1 MALSRSQLKQFRQ
14 ALLAERVKVAGEIKS
29 IAQETSKSPREA
41 SGDLSAYTVHMAD
54 MSADAYERE
63 VSMNIVSSEQEVLYQ
78 IDDAL
83 KRMEEGSLTEE
94 EVERLG
100 EALMDLDAAIEKIK
114 MEQGVVE
121 SVKAVR
127 DGLDRIV
134 DEAIDTLLNPRRLDQ
149 PA

>member
-14 ALLAERVKVAGEIKS
+14 ALLIERAKFAGEIKS

-83 KRMEEGSLTEE
+83 KRMDEGAYGVCQQCNKPITMS
-94 EVERLG
+94 RL
-100 EALMDLDAAIEKIK
+100 
-114 MEQGVVE
+114 
-121 SVKAVR
+121 KAVPYASLCIKCQR
-127 DGLDRIV
+127 DKERK
-134 DEAIDTLLNPRRLDQ
+134 NKR
-149 PA
+149 